1 MSPKQLRGPGAHCSL
16 TALGSEMGGGPLPLA
31 ACTAPI
37 PGRALPVLH
46 TGRTQGRT
54 CPRRKKGGTRLSLF
68 TLQWC
73 PSTCT
78 AAISALPAWS
88 EQGPVL
94 EPALPKLS
102 LSRHRV
108 GRLWLEALL
117 AWSLGFQ
124 LPLHAD
130 SEAALGGGEGG
141 SEPTELFF
149 SQKVPG
155 KLQTAPAPTF
165 ESHK

>member
-1 MSPKQLRGPGAHCSL
+1 MVLSHWLRAQLPYLAGPW
-16 TALGSEMGGGPLPLA
+16 
-31 ACTAPI
+31 
-37 PGRALPVLH
+37 PVLH
-46 TGRTQGRT
+46 TGHTQGRT

-68 TLQWC
+68 TIQWY

-88 EQGPVL
+88 KQGPVL

-102 LSRHRV
+102 LSLHRV
-108 GRLWLEALL
+108 GTLWLEALL
-117 AWSLGFQ
+117 AWSPGFQ
-124 LPLHAD
+124 LPLHEGPAD
-130 SEAALGGGEGG
+130 SEAALGGGEGV

-155 KLQTAPAPTF
+155 KLQTAPVPTF
-165 ESHK
+165 ENRK